1 MRALSLL
8 LTLAGCSDYDLTA
21 NKDGNGLDGD
31 TAGPGVDTSTGETT
45 PTETDDDPRS
55 CSDRSY
61 PGGPVTQTDVC
72 FSEGPTVGT
81 FTPVVEW
88 SKTSFSTVPGSTD
101 VMMMPTVGSLT
112 DDDGDGDADENDVPD
127 IVFITYQSSNWTYG
141 DVRVVSGDGGSEILT
156 IPNSNGRVPIS
167 GQGGVA
173 LGDIDNDGWTD
184 IVVALTNGVAAY
196 DRNGTQMWQVT
207 SIGNDIYGTADMPSI
222 ADMDGD
228 GRPEVLIGR
237 AILDYRGNIVGR
249 GSKGKGGVD
258 GANVG
263 TASVAA
269 DLDGDGQMELVTGN
283 ATYNR
288 DGTVKSQNS
297 ESDGYPAIGNF
308 DGDADGEVVVTSQG
322 RVRLQDANMRVICSA
337 AVPGASSSYYGG
349 PPTIADFDGDG
360 EAEFALASGARYSVF
375 ERDCSVTWQTVTQ
388 DASSGNTGSSVFDF
402 EGDGVAEAVYAD
414 ETKLWVFSGPDGA
427 TKLSSTEHS
436 NATWLEYAPV
446 VDADG
451 DGQAEIIVPNT
462 VYTTS
467 HTGINVFG
475 DADSSWMPGRKIWNQ
490 HAYSIT
496 NVDADGGIPAVAAR
510 NWDSYN
516 NFRSG
521 DLVPGEGYAGP
532 DLINTVEGVC
542 IDECSEDRLLV
553 WVSAA
558 NAGFVDVDTDVE
570 LKLMGEMDDGSS
582 RILGTY
588 TITDTLVA
596 GMSQDAVQFVV
607 EPVPGGLAHVY
618 AKIDDGNN
626 SGLSVVEECLED
638 NNEDRW
644 NENLC
649 P

>member
-1 MRALSLL
+1 M
-8 LTLAGCSDYDLTA
+8 
-21 NKDGNGLDGD
+21 
-31 TAGPGVDTSTGETT
+31 DTSTSATT
-45 PTETDDDPRS
+45 PTETDSDPQS

-61 PGGPVTQTDVC
+61 PGGSIAQTEAC

-88 SKTSFSTVPGSTD
+88 RKETFSTVSTSTD
-101 VMMMPTVGSLT
+101 VMMMPAVGSLT

-127 IVFITYQSSNWTYG
+127 IVFISYASANWTYG
-141 DVRVVSGDGGSEILT
+141 DVRVVSGDGGAEILT

-167 GQGGVA
+167 GQGGIA

-184 IVVALTNGVAAY
+184 IVVALTTGVAAY

-207 SIGNDIYGTADMPSI
+207 SLGRDIYGTADMPSI

-228 GRPEVLIGR
+228 GQPEVMIGR
-237 AILDYRGNIVGR
+237 VILDARGNIVGR
-249 GSKGKGGVD
+249 GTKGMGGVES
-258 GANVG
+258 ANVG

-269 DLDGDGQMELVTGN
+269 DLDGDGVMELVTGN

-288 DGTVKSQNS
+288 DGSIKSQNS
-297 ESDGYPAIGNF
+297 ETDGYPAIGNF

-322 RVRLQDANMRVICSA
+322 RVRLQDADMRVICSA

-375 ERDCSVTWQTVTQ
+375 ERDCSVSWQTVTQ

-402 EGDGVAEAVYAD
+402 EGDGIAEAVYAD

-462 VYTTS
+462 VYSTA
-467 HTGINVFG
+467 HTGIYVFG
-475 DADSSWMPGRKIWNQ
+475 DADNSWMPGRKIWNQ

-496 NVDADGGIPAVAAR
+496 NVDADGGIPRSPAR
-510 NWDSYN
+510 NWDTYN

-532 DLINTVEGVC
+532 DLINTIEGVC
-542 IDECSEDRLLV
+542 IDECGADRLMV
-553 WVSAA
+553 WVAPA
-558 NAGFVDVDTDVE
+558 NAGFVDVETDVE
-570 LKLMGEMDDGSS
+570 LKLMGEMEDGST
-582 RILGTY
+582 RILGAY
-588 TITDTLVA
+588 TVTDTLTA
-596 GMSQDAVQFVV
+596 GTSQDAVQFVV
-607 EPVPGGLAHVY
+607 EPVPDGLARIY